1 MNSIAIYKILKRV
14 PDTSESEARAVANSI
29 AHVNDVATKT
39 DVAELKTELKSDIAE
54 LKTDTAELKTELTG
68 FRATMEKTVTYLEE
82 KISTQI
88 AQSEARMTWR
98 MTALAGVTIAAIGL
112 FTKF

>member
-1 MNSIAIYKILKRV
+1 
-14 PDTSESEARAVANSI
+14 
-29 AHVNDVATKT
+29 
-39 DVAELKTELKSDIAE
+39 
-54 LKTDTAELKTELTG
+54 
-68 FRATMEKTVTYLEE
+68 MEKTVIYLEE

-98 MTALAGVTIAAIGL
+98 MIALAGVTIAAIGL